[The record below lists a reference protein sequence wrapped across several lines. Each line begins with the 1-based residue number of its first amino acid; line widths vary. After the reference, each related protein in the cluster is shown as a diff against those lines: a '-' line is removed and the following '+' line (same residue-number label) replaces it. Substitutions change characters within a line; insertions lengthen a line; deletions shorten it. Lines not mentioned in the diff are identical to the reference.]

1 MIEQATSIYRNAR
14 TPPALDGRGRR
25 HRRAMQRA
33 GHAQRRAHVKLAERL
48 ILCRMGISL
57 RVRAIRSRSA
67 AGPRGRLWS
76 ACRCGTHPRVPVA
89 VAASLSTSLLRLS
102 SWLPSS
108 RTTAFVAGNRG
119 VGDVALAVGA
129 GAASPS
135 PGRRPHSRS
144 ASQVR
149 ARTARP
155 SGSQLASTPDRRRG
169 SRPARTAFAPPPADR
184 SGVPAARR
192 RSITR
197 RPSARIASASSCVKR
212 PTCSASTSSSQ
223 SFQRQV
229 PSGSIQMSSI

>member
-1 MIEQATSIYRNAR
+1 MHGSVHALHTSRSTQR
-14 TPPALDGRGRR
+14 QRRCFDHPGRGRSGCSGR
-25 HRRAMQRA
+25 AVACMAMQRA

-57 RVRAIRSRSA
+57 RVTAIRSRSA

-89 VAASLSTSLLRLS
+89 VAASLSTSLLWLS

-108 RTTAFVAGNRG
+108 RTTAFVAGDRG

-129 GAASPS
+129 GAAGPS
-135 PGRRPHSRS
+135 PGRRRPHSRS

-184 SGVPAARR
+184 SGVPAGGR
-192 RSITR
+192 
-197 RPSARIASASSCVKR
+197 
-212 PTCSASTSSSQ
+212 
-223 SFQRQV
+223 
-229 PSGSIQMSSI
+229 G

>member
-1 MIEQATSIYRNAR
+1 MCRFTLETDGVRLARQQSIGGVHAPEPAR
-14 TPPALDGRGRR
+14 PRCESGTARDDARSRASRRRFPRGR
-25 HRRAMQRA
+25 HGGPDQQSAT
-33 GHAQRRAHVKLAERL
+33 AQRSGLRALRAALPGPSDPQRPTAQNDPPFV
-48 ILCRMGISL
+48 

-89 VAASLSTSLLRLS
+89 VAASLSTSLLWLS

-108 RTTAFVAGNRG
+108 RTTAFVAGDRG

-129 GAASPS
+129 GAAGPS
-135 PGRRPHSRS
+135 PGRRRPHSRS

-184 SGVPAARR
+184 SGVPAGGR
-192 RSITR
+192 
-197 RPSARIASASSCVKR
+197 
-212 PTCSASTSSSQ
+212 
-223 SFQRQV
+223 
-229 PSGSIQMSSI
+229 G